1 MAGDTMNNYFCAQLL
16 TITLTI
22 YGMAGSGRP
31 CGLLCVMGLL
41 LTVFTAE
48 SLLDETN
55 VLLKLAKLVLILA
68 FCACSRGFLMFLLW
82 GEAKD
87 RRYCPLLVPAG
98 FLLWQLS
105 GIVRGLAMPAIIVAR
120 TLLLLAL
127 SAVIWLLQKL
137 ADRYRDDRRQMSLS
151 MGRLALSELEEKK
164 LNRSLLMQSAIAERN
179 ARLEEREN
187 ISRSIHNSVGHTI
200 TAASVAL
207 DAAEVLWEADADRA
221 LKKVQTANERMKQGL
236 ASIRHAVRVLDD
248 EAERITIDDFLL
260 ELSVIADK
268 FMMDTDCQVHWDLE
282 ILAPELTIVHEHTE
296 FLTGAVEELL
306 SNGVRHGHANH
317 FTLHLLA
324 DSGHMKL
331 TVTDNG
337 AGDFD
342 EHNAYSRIQNGF
354 GLRKIL
360 HYVERNGGAASFAN
374 EDGFRAVISLPL
386 EPEL

>member
-1 MAGDTMNNYFCAQLL
+1 
-16 TITLTI
+16 
-22 YGMAGSGRP
+22 
-31 CGLLCVMGLL
+31 
-41 LTVFTAE
+41 
-48 SLLDETN
+48 
-55 VLLKLAKLVLILA
+55 
-68 FCACSRGFLMFLLW
+68 
-82 GEAKD
+82 
-87 RRYCPLLVPAG
+87 
-98 FLLWQLS
+98 
-105 GIVRGLAMPAIIVAR
+105 
-120 TLLLLAL
+120 
-127 SAVIWLLQKL
+127 
-137 ADRYRDDRRQMSLS
+137 MSLS

-360 HYVERNGGAASFAN
+360 QYVERNGGAASFAN
-374 EDGFRAVISLPL
+374 ENGFRAVISLPL